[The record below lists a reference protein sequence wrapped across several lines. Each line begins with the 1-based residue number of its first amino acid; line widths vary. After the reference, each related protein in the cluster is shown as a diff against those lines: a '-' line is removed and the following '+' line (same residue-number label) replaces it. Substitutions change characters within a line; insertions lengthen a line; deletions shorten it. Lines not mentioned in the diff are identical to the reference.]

1 MSPPAPYYQDGQVT
15 LYCGNSLELLA
26 DHADLLAAEAIVTD
40 PPYGEISL
48 AWDVWPDGWPGLA
61 AAAAKSM
68 WCFGSMKMFL
78 RHFDDFA
85 GWRLSQDIVWQKHAG
100 SSPAA
105 DRFRRVHEYAL
116 HWYRGKWREIYKEPQ
131 REPNPVSGMK
141 VGSVSHRRSG
151 TAPHLGGLGPSTYL
165 YDGTRLVHSVIPA
178 RSMRGR
184 ALHPTEKPPQILAP
198 LIRYS
203 CPPGRVILD
212 PFPGS
217 GSTLAVARSLGRRAI
232 GIERDERYAEI
243 AARRL
248 SKHDPNGP
256 A

>member
-1 MSPPAPYYQDGQVT
+1 MSPPEPYYQDDRVT
-15 LYCGNSLELLA
+15 LYHGNSLDLLA
-26 DHADLLAAEAIVTD
+26 EHADLLAAEAIVTD

-61 AAAAKSM
+61 AAVAKSM
-68 WCFGSMKMFL
+68 WCFGSMRMFL
-78 RHFDDFA
+78 RHFDDFR
-85 GWRLSQDIVWQKHAG
+85 GWKLSQDIVWQKATG
-100 SSPAA
+100 SGPAA

-116 HWYRGKWREIYKEPQ
+116 HWYRGKWREIYKDPQ
-131 REPNPVSGMK
+131 REPNPVSKLK
-141 VGSVSHRRSG
+141 VGTVSRSG
-151 TAPHLGGLGPSTYL
+151 PNRAPHLGSLGPSTYL

-178 RSMRGR
+178 KSLRGK
-184 ALHPTEKPPQILAP
+184 ALHPTEKPREILAP

-203 CPPGRVILD
+203 CPPGRIVLD
-212 PFPGS
+212 PFAGS
-217 GSTLAVARSLGRRAI
+217 GSTLLTAAGLGRRAI

-248 SKHDPNGP
+248 SNMP